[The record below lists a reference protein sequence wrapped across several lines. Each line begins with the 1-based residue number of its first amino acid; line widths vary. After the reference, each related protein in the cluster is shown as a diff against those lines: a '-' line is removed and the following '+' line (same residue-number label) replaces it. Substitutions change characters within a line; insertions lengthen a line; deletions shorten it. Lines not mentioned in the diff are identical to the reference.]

1 MKIVIAPDKFKGS
14 LSSLEFCSAVED
26 GINRISAEVDI
37 LKLPL
42 ADGGD
47 GTIEIA
53 NYYLGGTLIEVEV
66 NNPLFRP
73 INASYLYAQNSQTA
87 FIEMAEASGLWLLK
101 EEEQDCKN
109 TTTFGTG
116 EMILHAV
123 EKGAKK
129 IILGIGGSATNDC
142 GIGMATALGYKF
154 IDRDNKEV
162 KPIGASLSR
171 ICSIDDANVSS
182 KLKQVTFQVACD
194 VNNPLYGKNG
204 AAHVYAKQKGASTED
219 IEMLDLGLKCF
230 SEVLT
235 TKYNIHPQTIKGA
248 GAAGGMGIAAIVFLK
263 ANLESGI
270 QVMKELAN
278 FDHQIAD
285 ADWIISGEGKLDVQ
299 TLSGKTIDGV
309 LKSAKMYSIP
319 VAVFCGQI
327 ALDKDALNN
336 FGITYAQDI
345 LSRSS
350 DLNDALN
357 NSYTYL
363 SEIAE
368 TFAKKVMSSEV

>member
-278 FDHQIAD
+278 FDYQIAD

>member
-219 IEMLDLGLKCF
+219 IEMLDLGLRCF

>member
-1 MKIVIAPDKFKGS
+1 
-14 LSSLEFCSAVED
+14 
-26 GINRISAEVDI
+26 
-37 LKLPL
+37 
-42 ADGGD
+42 
-47 GTIEIA
+47 
-53 NYYLGGTLIEVEV
+53 LIEVEV

-235 TKYNIHPQTIKGA
+235 AKFNIYPQTIKGA

>member
-26 GINRISAEVDI
+26 AIHRISTEVDI

-47 GTIEIA
+47 GTIDIA
-53 NYYLGGTLIEVEV
+53 NYYLGGSLIEVEV
-66 NNPLFRP
+66 KNPLFQL
-73 INASYLYAQNSQTA
+73 ITASYLYAETSQTA
-87 FIEMAEASGLWLLK
+87 YIEMAEASGLWLLK

-116 EMILHAV
+116 EMILHAI

-154 IDRDNKEV
+154 IDRNNKEV
-162 KPIGASLSR
+162 KPIGASLSQ

-182 KLKQVTFQVACD
+182 KLKQVEFQVACD

-204 AAHVYAKQKGASTED
+204 AAHVYAKQKGASKED
-219 IEMLDLGLKCF
+219 IEMLDHGLTCF
-230 SEVLT
+230 SKVLT
-235 TKYNIHPQTIKGA
+235 AQFNVQPQAIKGA
-248 GAAGGMGIAAIVFLK
+248 GAAGGTGIATIVFLK
-263 ANLESGI
+263 AKLESGI

-285 ADWIISGEGKLDVQ
+285 ADWIITGEGKLDVQ

-309 LKSAKMYSIP
+309 LKSAKIYSIP

-327 ALDKDALNN
+327 ELDKEALTN

-345 LSRSS
+345 LSRSINL
-350 DLNDALN
+350 DDALN
-357 NSYTYL
+357 NSYKHL
-363 SEIAE
+363 FEIAE
-368 TFAKKVMSSEV
+368 TFAKKAVSNEI